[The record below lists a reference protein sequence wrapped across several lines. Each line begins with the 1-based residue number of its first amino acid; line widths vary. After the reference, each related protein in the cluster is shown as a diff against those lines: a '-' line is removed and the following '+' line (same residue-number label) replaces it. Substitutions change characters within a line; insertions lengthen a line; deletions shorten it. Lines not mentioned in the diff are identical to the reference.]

1 MYMWHHSLTSK
12 LKINESCSR
21 NPTSRKRVHFI
32 FSGFYITY
40 VNLPEHVITEH
51 VVAISLKMWWLLS
64 WRCCGYFVEDVVAT
78 WLEMWWLVGCR
89 RVGYMVVDMCW
100 LRSWICGGYM
110 ARDVVA
116 TWGSDVVAT
125 WLEMWWLLVWR
136 YGCYLVVDM
145 VATWLW

>member
-1 MYMWHHSLTSK
+1 MAGNFGLAQSTQRRAVRIRVTKYCMCMWHHCLTSK
-12 LKINESCSR
+12 LKINEGCSR

-78 WLEMWWLVGCR
+78 WLEIWWLVGCR
-89 RVGYMVVDMCW
+89 RVGYMVV
-100 LRSWICGGYM
+100 
-110 ARDVVA
+110 
-116 TWGSDVVAT
+116 
-125 WLEMWWLLVWR
+125 EMWWL
-136 YGCYLVVDM
+136 YLFGYVL
-145 VATWLW
+145 AT